1 MVREP
6 HRVVPDRAS
15 ILACLASITV
25 EGCAPLQVS
34 RLGRQA
40 KPNVQ
45 LPRVS
50 VVRVHNHPA
59 LLRRRETHPTV
70 LLTQ

>member
-1 MVREP
+1 V
-6 HRVVPDRAS
+6 

-25 EGCAPLQVS
+25 AGCAPLQVS

-45 LPRVS
+45 LPRD
-50 VVRVHNHPA
+50 RVFGRQHAMWSRVEPGTA
-59 LLRRRETHPTV
+59 FSTGTTAAGCV
-70 LLTQ
+70 GCQ